1 VKKRRFRS
9 FFLAFLFS
17 FAFAFCL
24 FSFYPG
30 KIFAQQDAP
39 SLKSLKEEAIRI
51 NEKYIRLKQEVEEK
65 YVKEMN
71 EKKDRL
77 DKIYDEGVISFDEW
91 QKRTRELERE
101 YEQKIKEER
110 KRLDEE
116 RKKELAVVCEKLQKF
131 YQQKVENIFPLLSEM
146 PYFPKWEWKK
156 EEDYGYKPF
165 VKERPEKLLEVSE
178 WRFWSWV
185 MGGVAC
191 SAEWEGKCE
200 ELVKEV
206 TAEVE
211 FEDEFQEFI
220 NFLSEK
226 AKVKFN
232 PFRGRVKIKRGGNF
246 IAEVQFYTP
255 YVDPRLPEE
264 KREDPGEQIK
274 KAKEQEIKGFNVEK
288 TIADLQKGYESLFG
302 NKGEVKTKKISPD
315 QIVVEGKVSSPG
327 YEGLGL
333 IGSASRAD
341 VVSLGLVEDPEGLG
355 RVLLYADIA
364 TGIDIEEEDVEG
376 GFEKRVNW
384 RWLKDPETGKFRL
397 WLFMDDKK
405 VAKIEPEEY
414 KRFERFF
421 TLEKQQDDDTIIAL
435 ESTLYG
441 SFSPAEALDNL
452 QELGIGFE
460 VHFSE
465 DINQYILP
473 PDELLSELLNSVN
486 LYFSRIKVGK
496 VPVEKK
502 EKKEERP
509 LLPEEKSLLP
519 EKDYIKL
526 MDIFPEGGEEL
537 EPEKDYSFN
546 VKVEYGLSSREK
558 GLICLE
564 VLADDKYLT
573 KPVGVEVEK
582 GTGEESIKVEV
593 KVPRRIDGKYVNE
606 VIVYV
611 SLLPEGK
618 KETEV
623 FKKVSFP
630 VNQELKF
637 SVEAEKEEAVA
648 NGKDKVKIKLEAC
661 DLSGNPLEER
671 KFLVYISSRLKDFNF
686 ITGYKNLAPADA
698 PDYRRQKIILKT
710 DKEGKAEFL
719 YISPSVDK
727 AKNPLIIKGNDPFK
741 VKPFDEI
748 KIKDEVTGKERKIKI
763 YLISPYPKIKKFTI
777 AQPVYSRSWSPITIE
792 IEDPDSNQFLYRF
805 RVSLPGRFDYEGK
818 ITPEG
823 KGFIAIKTNKKKISV
838 GYEPPL
844 IGFDISQVP
853 TIGGKM
859 WEKAEEAAWDLVLL
873 VGSKGI
879 GKVLEETE
887 KTGKFMTPLIKSDR
901 DVLKKIASSEKFKKF
916 LDFLK
921 KDPKEAE
928 KIIKNLSES
937 PSVRKE
943 FLENIKDAYEGLKES
958 WQTGW
963 KVGEAM
969 GKMDVSKELG
979 YSADVTTLI
988 LGVACLTGKI
998 GDWPSFGATT
1008 CIRFLK
1014 GFEELYREYQDI
1026 ANAYETTI
1034 PCFMMVKVED
1044 SEGNTVMDVRPFY
1057 IVHYEK

>member
-1 VKKRRFRS
+1 V
-9 FFLAFLFS
+9 
-17 FAFAFCL
+17 
-24 FSFYPG
+24 
-30 KIFAQQDAP
+30 
-39 SLKSLKEEAIRI
+39 
-51 NEKYIRLKQEVEEK
+51 
-65 YVKEMN
+65 
-71 EKKDRL
+71 
-77 DKIYDEGVISFDEW
+77 
-91 QKRTRELERE
+91 
-101 YEQKIKEER
+101 
-110 KRLDEE
+110 
-116 RKKELAVVCEKLQKF
+116 VVCEKLQKF
-131 YQQKVENIFPLLSEM
+131 YQQKVKNLFPFLSEM

-156 EEDYGYKPF
+156 DEEDYEGYKPF
-165 VKERPEKLLEVSE
+165 VKEKPEKLLEVEE

-191 SAEWEGKCE
+191 SAEWEGECE

-232 PFRGRVKIKRGGNF
+232 PFRGRVKIKRGGYF

-264 KREDPGEQIK
+264 KREDPREQIK
-274 KAKEQEIKGFNVEK
+274 KAKKQEIEEFNVEK
-288 TIADLQKGYESLFG
+288 RIADLQEEYESLFG
-302 NKGEVKTKKISPD
+302 NKGEVKTKKISPN
-315 QIVVEGKVSSPG
+315 QIVVEGKVSCPG

-333 IGSASRAD
+333 IGLASRAD
-341 VVSLGLVEDPEGLG
+341 IVSLGLVEDPEGLG

-364 TGIDIEEEDVEG
+364 TGIDIEEEDVKG
-376 GFEKRVNW
+376 GFEKKGVNW

-397 WLFMDDKK
+397 WLFMDNEK

-414 KRFERFF
+414 KRFKRFF
-421 TLEKQQDDDTIIAL
+421 TLEKQQDDTIITL
-435 ESTLYG
+435 ENTLYG

-452 QELGIGFE
+452 RELGIGFE

-496 VPVEKK
+496 VPVERK
-502 EKKEERP
+502 EKKKQEKKKEGK
-509 LLPEEKSLLP
+509 LVLPQE
-519 EKDYIKL
+519 DYIKL
-526 MDIFPEGGEEL
+526 IDIFPGEGEEL

-564 VLADDKYLT
+564 VLTDDKYLT
-573 KPVGVEVEK
+573 KPLAFEVEK
-582 GTGEESIKVEV
+582 GTGEESIKTEV
-593 KVPRRIDGKYVNE
+593 KVPRKIDGRYVNE
-606 VIVYV
+606 VTLYI
-611 SLLPEGK
+611 SLLPEGER
-618 KETEV
+618 ETEI
-623 FKKVSFP
+623 FKKISFP
-630 VNQELKF
+630 VNQELEF

-648 NGKDKVKIKLEAC
+648 NGKDKIKIKIKAQ
-661 DLSGNPLEER
+661 DMSGNPLEGRLFSVSVSPRPEEFD
-671 KFLVYISSRLKDFNF
+671 FLK
-686 ITGYKNLAPADA
+686 GYKNLTLTARG
-698 PDYRRQKIILKT
+698 YGKEEITLIT
-710 DKEGKAEFL
+710 DRNGEAEFL
-719 YISPSVDK
+719 YISPSVDRTK
-727 AKNPLIIKGNDPFK
+727 FPLVIEKGVDLFET
-741 VKPFDEI
+741 KPFDEI
-748 KIKDEVTGKERKIKI
+748 KIKDEVTGKERKIRI
-763 YLISPYPKIKKFTI
+763 YLTSPYPRIKKFAV
-777 AQPVYSRSWSPITIE
+777 AQPVYSRSWSPITVE
-792 IEDPDSNQFLYRF
+792 IEDPDSNQFLYRL

-873 VGSKGI
+873 VGSKGV
-879 GKVLEETE
+879 GKVLEKAE
-887 KTGKFMTPLIKSDR
+887 KTGKFMTPLIKSDK
-901 DVLKKIASSEKFKKF
+901 DILKKIASSEKFKKF

-943 FLENIKDAYEGLKES
+943 LLENIKDAYEGLKES

-963 KVGEAM
+963 EVGEALS
-969 GKMDVSKELG
+969 KMDVSKELG
-979 YSADVTTLI
+979 YSADVATLV

-998 GDWPSFGATT
+998 GDWSTFGATT
-1008 CIRFLK
+1008 FINFLK
-1014 GFEELYREYQDI
+1014 GFEELYREYQGI
-1026 ANAYETTI
+1026 ANAYETTL
-1034 PCFMMVKVED
+1034 PCFVAVKVED

-1057 IVHYEK
+1057 IVFYEK